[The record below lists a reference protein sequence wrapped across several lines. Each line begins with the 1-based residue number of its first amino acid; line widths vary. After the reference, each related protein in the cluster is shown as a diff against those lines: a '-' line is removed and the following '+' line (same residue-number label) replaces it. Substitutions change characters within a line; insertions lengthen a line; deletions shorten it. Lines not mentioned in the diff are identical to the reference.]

1 MLEKLAAVDGMV
13 HGASRAPPPAARIQ
27 ELVDRVVAAEKAAA
41 KHQARA
47 VRAEH
52 ERDDAE
58 RQLQDASN
66 ARWET
71 QEGQLVTELAAHK
84 AEHSHRIE
92 ELQTRWRLRLDED
105 VAKARRDA
113 EAERD
118 AARAECHAMELQ
130 VAQMEFIRQERDA
143 LSSEKASLE
152 RAVAEMAR
160 LNSKLAA
167 RVAASAVG
175 AIDAASL
182 GLDFSALVPK
192 MPTEAADKKKG
203 GKGTKSKGVH
213 KSGKSGKRSVASS
226 RDASPARAQHAHAGE
241 KTREQVPPRTRRGA
255 ALTTTASPLDGDDD
269 ALRRHLETSGDIR
282 RSHETY
288 GKRGWNPGGIPPRP
302 IPEPPVAPPPGLPPP
317 ASESVY
323 RDHRDDRDR
332 DGGVTT
338 RRELFKHRAKIASV
352 PARGS
357 VGTSVSRAA
366 GGYEY
371 APSRRFGK
379 RVGEETPRHVRQARD
394 AARRAAAS
402 LRHAVPTGGGR
413 GERGGGGGY
422 FSDDGG
428 SSDSRYT
435 SAMDSPSGRV
445 GMQLRDEF
453 ETLRVEYGE
462 LLDAAARG
470 VNVSNL
476 SDKLES
482 VILKLERKSA
492 IIARLQRSD
501 R

>member
-58 RQLQDASN
+58 RQLQDAAN

-175 AIDAASL
+175 AIDAASV

-192 MPTEAADKKKG
+192 IGAEADKKNPG
-203 GKGTKSKGVH
+203 GKGTKSKGVN
-213 KSGKSGKRSVASS
+213 KSKKNGKRSVASS
-226 RDASPARAQHAHAGE
+226 RDASPARAQHAHASE
-241 KTREQVPPRTRRGA
+241 KTREQVPARARRGA
-255 ALTTTASPLDGDDD
+255 ALTTTASPLDGNDD
-269 ALRRHLETSGDIR
+269 ALRRHPETSGDIR

-323 RDHRDDRDR
+323 RDHRDDRGR
-332 DGGVTT
+332 DGGVAT
-338 RRELFKHRAKIASV
+338 RRELFKHRAKIPSA

-357 VGTSVSRAA
+357 VGTSVSRTA

-379 RVGEETPRHVRQARD
+379 RIGEETPRHVRQARD

-402 LRHAVPTGGGR
+402 LRHAVPTGGG

-492 IIARLQRSD
+492 IIARLQRS
-501 R
+501 

>member
-1 MLEKLAAVDGMV
+1 MLEKLAAVDGLV

-27 ELVDRVVAAEKAAA
+27 ELVDRVVAAEKASA

-58 RQLQDASN
+58 RQLHDASN

-71 QEGQLVTELAAHK
+71 QEGQLATELAAHK

-130 VAQMEFIRQERDA
+130 VAQMEFIKQERDA

-428 SSDSRYT
+428 SSDSRYI

-482 VILKLERKSA
+482 VILKLDRKSA

>member
-58 RQLQDASN
+58 RQLADASS

-71 QEGQLVTELAAHK
+71 QEGQLATELAAHK

-130 VAQMEFIRQERDA
+130 VAQMEFIKQERDA

-175 AIDAASL
+175 AIDAASV

-192 MPTEAADKKKG
+192 IGAEADKKNPG

-213 KSGKSGKRSVASS
+213 KSKKNGKRSVASS
-226 RDASPARAQHAHAGE
+226 RDASPARAQHVQHA
-241 KTREQVPPRTRRGA
+241 REQVPPRTRRGA
-255 ALTTTASPLDGDDD
+255 ALTTTASPLDGNDD
-269 ALRRHLETSGDIR
+269 ALRRHLETSGDIQ

-323 RDHRDDRDR
+323 RAHHMDDRDR

-338 RRELFKHRAKIASV
+338 RRELFKHRAKIPSV

-357 VGTSVSRAA
+357 VGTSVSRTA

-402 LRHAVPTGGGR
+402 LRHAVPTGGG
-413 GERGGGGGY
+413 GGY
-422 FSDDGG
+422 LSDDGG

-476 SDKLES
+476 SDRLEN